1 MFLNL
6 QPLPVLQF
14 LLKKQMT
21 AKSPVPFLAEWVD
34 STYSP
39 GDIRVRHHPLKHFDI
54 ASLLLCSI
62 KEIDSLPLEVSVIN
76 LKL

>member
-1 MFLNL
+1 MYLDY

-14 LLKKQMT
+14 LLKKTNDRQ
-21 AKSPVPFLAEWVD
+21 KSRTILGGVD

-39 GDIRVRHHPLKHFDI
+39 GDIRVKHHPLKQLDI

-62 KEIDSLPLEVSVIN
+62 KEIASLPLEVLVI
-76 LKL
+76 

>member
-1 MFLNL
+1 MPRDVPESSAASGFTIST
-6 QPLPVLQF
+6 
-14 LLKKQMT
+14 KKTNDRQ
-21 AKSPVPFLAEWVD
+21 KSRTILGG
-34 STYSP
+34 YSP